1 MRSHTLLESLCTSP
15 VPGVPGKTKEE
26 DEDGYALFKNVC
38 RNVVLFTGSYRFL
51 DEDLPSLLNIMRVPG
66 GRSVPPELRNKVM
79 ARVQAGPDDPRMRLD
94 YVLEGKAGFFALGAH
109 AAIQWEQV
117 TRMMHLHVLRAA
129 RFCKGP
135 RALCNTDAGLP
146 DLRCEKKE
154 EEEPTVASTGQLIY
168 YFQAVDRF
176 KHVQP
181 RDIHLK
187 ALHFVKLS
195 QSANLH
201 GVVPV
206 FPGMRCRLT
215 KKVLAPELVQ
225 EATGEV
231 VGIAFHPE
239 ERFGDPA
246 SSNLR
251 PADTHSCWQRGWVL
265 CDRLPLHVEMRFDGC
280 SEDYTGLGKPGVWYL
295 SPQQVAWNLPMDEV
309 ATIDHPGA
317 LRTKTIKL
325 TSRKHRTVEV
335 WRCQLPLTHEDDM
348 TFQNAQ
354 GKTIRGA
361 EEHDANGKAVREP
374 KGFVVDLYKPPSM
387 MVDEYYQHVY
397 MILGR
402 ARKLDWL
409 ILRNFP
415 RSADGEPDWSIFEQ
429 GPPQYLCEFIQALQ
443 SRARAT
449 FPRLLHAQRQL
460 GLPEWEQIKPCP
472 PDPNAEGRYLYIPTD
487 RGFRTR
493 NANSASSSSAGQTP
507 ARLRKRKG
515 NVALGTSTTDVA
527 DEAAGPSQ
535 KARSKGFA
543 ANARGGAAT
552 RIGRRKPA
560 PWARAASAPA

>member
-1 MRSHTLLESLCTSP
+1 
-15 VPGVPGKTKEE
+15 
-26 DEDGYALFKNVC
+26 
-38 RNVVLFTGSYRFL
+38 
-51 DEDLPSLLNIMRVPG
+51 
-66 GRSVPPELRNKVM
+66 
-79 ARVQAGPDDPRMRLD
+79 
-94 YVLEGKAGFFALGAH
+94 
-109 AAIQWEQV
+109 
-117 TRMMHLHVLRAA
+117 
-129 RFCKGP
+129 
-135 RALCNTDAGLP
+135 
-146 DLRCEKKE
+146 
-154 EEEPTVASTGQLIY
+154 
-168 YFQAVDRF
+168 
-176 KHVQP
+176 
-181 RDIHLK
+181 
-187 ALHFVKLS
+187 
-195 QSANLH
+195 
-201 GVVPV
+201 
-206 FPGMRCRLT
+206 
-215 KKVLAPELVQ
+215 
-225 EATGEV
+225 
-231 VGIAFHPE
+231 
-239 ERFGDPA
+239 
-246 SSNLR
+246 
-251 PADTHSCWQRGWVL
+251 
-265 CDRLPLHVEMRFDGC
+265 
-280 SEDYTGLGKPGVWYL
+280 
-295 SPQQVAWNLPMDEV
+295 MDEV

-387 MVDEYYQHVY
+387 GVDEYYQHVY

-415 RSADGEPDWSIFEQ
+415 RSTDGEPDWSIFEQ

-487 RGFRTR
+487 WGFRTR

-515 NVALGTSTTDVA
+515 NVAVGTSTTDVA
-527 DEAAGPSQ
+527 DEAAGPPQ
-535 KARSKGFA
+535 KARSQGLA
-543 ANARGGAAT
+543 TNAGGGAAPH
-552 RIGRRKPA
+552 IGRRKPA